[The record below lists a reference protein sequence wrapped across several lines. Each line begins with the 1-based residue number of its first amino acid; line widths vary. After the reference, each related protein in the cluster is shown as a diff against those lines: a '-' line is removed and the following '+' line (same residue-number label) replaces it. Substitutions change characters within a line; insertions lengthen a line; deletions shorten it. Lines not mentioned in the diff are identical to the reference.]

1 MANAE
6 HVNIQQQGVKAW
18 NDWRHE
24 HPDEPGDLSGAK
36 LMGLKLMESNL
47 SSTNLVEA
55 LLSFANLDNAD
66 LSRAILQRSKLN
78 YAVLNFANLSEAD
91 LIGADLT
98 GANLN
103 GVNFGGANLSNA
115 ILGGAKLGG
124 ANLIGA
130 ILDGT
135 NLSGANLSGV
145 NLSGANLNGA
155 NISSANLSGANLSGT
170 NLSGAN
176 LANVNLSGANLFRAN
191 LNGANLNG
199 ANLVNANLIGTT
211 IEGANL
217 GGANLSRADLG
228 GASLN
233 HANLLAANLTGANLS
248 GVNLNRAV
256 LTRADLTGVKLP
268 LGGAVFTNLDLSET
282 IGLETI
288 LQGGPSTIGI
298 DTIYKSRGQ
307 TPERFLRDAGVP
319 EPVIQLTRALRK
331 GPVATWESYFIRHSI
346 RDEEF
351 ARQLQANLR
360 ISGLRA
366 WLVPDNPRDEQ
377 PSLELVL
384 EIMQPNDRL
393 LPVLS
398 VNSLQTEWVATEIRR
413 TLELEKKEKRRKL
426 FPVRLA
432 EAGPWHTWTCFDDD
446 TGRDLAAA
454 VRERSHPD
462 FANWKNPV
470 AFQAEFSRLLKAFQ
484 EDYTPAAWKTAK
496 A

>member
-145 NLSGANLNGA
+145 NLSG
-155 NISSANLSGANLSGT
+155 
-170 NLSGAN
+170 
-176 LANVNLSGANLFRAN
+176 AN